1 MAKIAVVH
9 HSGYGHTKVMAES
22 VVVGAKSVAGT
33 EVELVGVDELPA
45 PGKDRVYAG
54 RWAVLNAADAI
65 IMGSPVYMGSVS
77 AKFKEFMEASSGLWY
92 QQAWKDKLASGF
104 VNSGSMS
111 GDKFKA
117 MMDIVTLAGQHS
129 MVWVSQGLMP
139 SSQKSGDPE
148 GLNRIGSWLGTMSQS
163 DQAGPDATPPAGD
176 RKSAEHLGAR
186 VAQAAARWKRGA
198 V

>member
-1 MAKIAVVH
+1 MAKVAVVF

-33 EVELVGVDELPA
+33 EVELVAVDELPP

-54 RWAVLNAADAI
+54 RWAVLDAADAI
-65 IMGSPVYMGSVS
+65 IMGTPTYMGSPS
-77 AKFKEFMEASSGLWY
+77 AKFKEFMESSSGLWY

-111 GDKFKA
+111 GDKLNTMF
-117 MMDIVTLAGQHS
+117 DLITFAGQHS
-129 MVWVSQGLMP
+129 MMWVSQGLMP
-139 SSQKSGDPE
+139 SSLKSGDPE

-163 DQAGPDATPPAGD
+163 DQAGPDVTPPVGD